1 MANVR
6 ALTAAILP
14 LLAACGE
21 GGEDVVK
28 RDGNPNY
35 VRKFDQTR
43 MDRAIAEARSTL
55 GEFVT
60 ALQEKRSGTSGF
72 TIKKGFPTPA
82 GSKEFIW
89 ISGVRLSGDGF
100 EGTVDNEPVETRN
113 LKIGQVVK
121 VSKADAVDWFYHEK
135 GKLRGGYTI
144 VAIVYG
150 TPEQAKYEK
159 ELGITWTSYGF
170 LK

>member
-1 MANVR
+1 MANAR
-6 ALTAAILP
+6 AVTAAILA

-21 GGEDVVK
+21 GGDDVVK

-35 VRKFDQTR
+35 VRKFDQSR

-55 GEFVT
+55 GEFVK
-60 ALQEKRSGTSGF
+60 ALQEQQPGTSSF
-72 TIKKGFPTPA
+72 TIKKGFPTPG
-82 GSKEFIW
+82 GSKEYIW
-89 ISGVRLSGDGF
+89 ITGVRLSGDGF
-100 EGTVDNEPVETRN
+100 EGTIDNEPVEARN
-113 LKIGQVVK
+113 LKVGQVVK
-121 VSKADAVDWFYHEK
+121 VSKADTIDWFYHVK

-144 VAIVYG
+144 VALVYG